1 MIDSG
6 TLQIGELVAFIEYL
20 FHAMF
25 SLMLFSM
32 VFVMYPKAQV
42 SANRIEELL
51 NEEPLIKNP
60 ENGVKQTEVKGEVE
74 FDNVT
79 FVYPNGE
86 EPVLK
91 NISFKCKKGEMIAF
105 IGSTGSGKSTLINL
119 IPRFYD
125 VTEGV

>member
-1 MIDSG
+1 MIDAG

-74 FDNVT
+74 FD
-79 FVYPNGE
+79 
-86 EPVLK
+86 L
-91 NISFKCKKGEMIAF
+91 S
-105 IGSTGSGKSTLINL
+105 LIH
-119 IPRFYD
+119 I
-125 VTEGV
+125 